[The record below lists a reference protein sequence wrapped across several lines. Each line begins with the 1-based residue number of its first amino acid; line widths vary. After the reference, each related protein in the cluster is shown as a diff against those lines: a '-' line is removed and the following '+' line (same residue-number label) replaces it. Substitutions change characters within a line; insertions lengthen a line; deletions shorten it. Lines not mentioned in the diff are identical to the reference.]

1 MKVAT
6 DLDISNFVLQ
16 VVEWIAT
23 IKVQL
28 TTEKIKALIQKQ

>member
-1 MKVAT
+1 MKIAMN
-6 DLDISNFVLQ
+6 LDISDFVLP

-28 TTEKIKALIQKQ
+28 TVEKIKVHIPKQ